1 MDGLVTE
8 TAEENV
14 VPPSASGIGRM
25 QPVLARWL
33 ADLLG
38 AARMFPYGSGRWP
51 SSLRPLSLVGGT
63 KLETLLPLLRLSV
76 AKGRLTKASSR
87 APSAFTTCPI
97 VLRPGGAGGG

>member
-1 MDGLVTE
+1 MEGLVTE
-8 TAEENV
+8 TAEEKV

-25 QPVLARWL
+25 QPVLARWP
-33 ADLLG
+33 AVLLG
-38 AARMFPYGSGRWP
+38 VVRMFPCGSGSWP

-63 KLETLLPLLRLSV
+63 KLETLLLLLRPSV

-87 APSAFTTCPI
+87 APSALTTCPI